1 MFKISKSD
9 YVLGV
14 KCPNAIWFKKL
25 RKDIQTEM
33 NMAILER
40 GHEIGRLAIDKFPG
54 GRYIT
59 AKPWE
64 YEAAT
69 QTQDAIQDGFPYIY
83 EATLSTKTGEYC
95 AVDILRNNND
105 GTWDIIEVKST
116 TSPHEYHYLDASFQK
131 YVFTQCG
138 VKIRDCYIMTL
149 NPEYVRHGALD
160 IQELFVLH
168 NVNEELQPMEQVAA
182 DVARIRAV
190 LDGPELGI
198 AISKGKCNKFYD
210 CPYKHHCWRNIPDY
224 SVFNAFKGV
233 LADEMYAAYGANL
246 ANIPEQERIK
256 QMHPGDIEA
265 YLTGREVINP
275 DILRNFTDQLQWP
288 LYFLDYES
296 IMPAVPMFDNSK
308 PYQQICFQFS
318 LHVQRTPGGELEHY
332 EYLHNESGT
341 DPRPGLIKKLIET
354 IGTTGSV
361 IVYNQPFEQG
371 RNTEMARD
379 FPEYA
384 DQLLAINDRMLDLLT
399 PFRERGLYRPCQNG
413 SASIKQTLPA
423 FVPEMSYENLGIH
436 NGTEASDQF
445 MNFMIGKQT
454 PAQTAEMMQNLHEY
468 CGQDTIAMVQLLEVV
483 QRKLQNQTPEKQE
496 LFEQAQAYIDRWYRE
511 EDEIECVYHQL
522 ALCEEERVMDPDVL
536 EDLEPT
542 FSQKLFELIRK
553 QGISETDCY
562 KNANIDR
569 RLFSK
574 IRSDDEYQ
582 PKKNTVFAL
591 IFGLKL
597 NLTDAEDLLD
607 AAGYSISHSLKMD
620 VLVEFLI
627 KKKIYD
633 LITVNEVLYK
643 YGCPLLGGN

>member
-64 YEAAT
+64 YEAAW
-69 QTQDAIQDGFPYIY
+69 QTQDAIKADDPYIY

-138 VKIRDCYIMTL
+138 VKIRDCYILTL

-182 DVARIRAV
+182 DVKRIRAV

-224 SVFNAFKGV
+224 SVFNAFKGA
-233 LADEMYAAYGANL
+233 LADEMYAAYGADL
-246 ANIPEQERIK
+246 TGIPEQERIK

-265 YLTGREVINP
+265 YLTGTEVVNP
-275 DILRNFTDQLQWP
+275 DILHNFTDQLQWP

-296 IMPAVPMFDNSK
+296 IMPAVPMFDNSR

-332 EYLHNESGT
+332 EYLHDESST

-361 IVYNQPFEQG
+361 IVYNQGFEQG

-379 FPEYA
+379 FPEYS
-384 DQLLAINDRMLDLLT
+384 DQLLAINDRMLDLLM

-423 FVPEMSYENLGIH
+423 FIPEMSYENLGIH

-445 MNFMIGKQT
+445 MDFMVGKQT
-454 PAQTAEMMQNLHEY
+454 PAQTEEMMKNLHEY
-468 CGQDTIAMVQLLEVV
+468 CGQDTIAMVRLLEVV
-483 QRKLQNQTPEKQE
+483 QG
-496 LFEQAQAYIDRWYRE
+496 YI
-511 EDEIECVYHQL
+511 
-522 ALCEEERVMDPDVL
+522 
-536 EDLEPT
+536 
-542 FSQKLFELIRK
+542 S
-553 QGISETDCY
+553 
-562 KNANIDR
+562 
-569 RLFSK
+569 
-574 IRSDDEYQ
+574 
-582 PKKNTVFAL
+582 
-591 IFGLKL
+591 
-597 NLTDAEDLLD
+597 
-607 AAGYSISHSLKMD
+607 
-620 VLVEFLI
+620 
-627 KKKIYD
+627 
-633 LITVNEVLYK
+633 
-643 YGCPLLGGN
+643 

>member
-40 GHEIGRLAIDKFPG
+40 GTAIGELAQKKFPG
-54 GRYIT
+54 GTIIT
-59 AKPWE
+59 ARPWE
-64 YEAAT
+64 YEAAWR
-69 QTQDAIQDGFPYIY
+69 TQDAIKADDPYIY
-83 EATLSTKTGEYC
+83 EATLSTKTSEYC

-116 TSPHEYHYLDASFQK
+116 SHPHEYHYLDASFQK

-190 LDGPELGI
+190 LDGPKLGI

-224 SVFNAFKGV
+224 SVFNAFKGA
-233 LADEMYAAYGANL
+233 LADEMYAAYGADL

-265 YLTGREVINP
+265 YLTGTEVVNP
-275 DILRNFTDQLQWP
+275 DILHNFTDQLQWP

-296 IMPAVPMFDNSK
+296 IMPAVPMFDNSR

-318 LHVQRTPGGELEHY
+318 LHVQQTPGGELEHY

-384 DQLLAINDRMLDLLT
+384 DQLLAINERMLDLLT

-445 MNFMIGKQT
+445 MAFMIGKQK
-454 PAQTAEMMQNLHEY
+454 PEQTVAMMQNLHEY
-468 CGQDTIAMVQLLEVV
+468 CGQDTIAMVRLLEVV
-483 QRKLQNQTPEKQE
+483 QRNLQIQTPEKQE
-496 LFEQAQAYIDRWYRE
+496 LFNQAQAYIDRYYKE
-511 EDEIECVYHQL
+511 EEEEECVYYQL
-522 ALCEEERVMDPDVL
+522 ELCEEERIMDPDVL

-542 FSQKLFELIRK
+542 FSQKLFELIKK
-553 QGISETDCY
+553 QGMSETDCY
-562 KNANIDR
+562 KNANLDR

-574 IRSDDEYQ
+574 IRSDDDYQ

-597 NLTDAEDLLD
+597 NLKDAKDLLD
-607 AAGYSISHSLKMD
+607 AAGYSLSHSIKMD
-620 VLVEFLI
+620 VLIEFLI
-627 KKKIYD
+627 KKRVYD
-633 LITVNEVLYK
+633 LIIVNEVLYK
-643 YGCPLLGGN
+643 YNCPLLGGV

>member
-25 RKDIQTEM
+25 RKELAKEFDTT
-33 NMAILER
+33 ILER
-40 GHEIGRLAIDKFPG
+40 GIEIGRLAQDKFLG

-64 YEAAT
+64 YEAAW
-69 QTQDAIQDGFPYIY
+69 QTQDAIKADDPYIY

-138 VKIRDCYIMTL
+138 VKIRDCYILTL

-160 IQELFVLH
+160 VQELFVLH

-182 DVARIRAV
+182 DVKRIRAV

-224 SVFNAFKGV
+224 SVFNAFKGA
-233 LADEMYAAYGANL
+233 LADEMYAAYGADL
-246 ANIPEQERIK
+246 TSIPEQERIK

-265 YLTGREVINP
+265 YLTGTEVVNP
-275 DILRNFTDQLQWP
+275 DILHNFADQLQWP

-354 IGTTGSV
+354 IGTAGSV

-384 DQLLAINDRMLDLLT
+384 DQLLAINDRMLDLLI

-445 MNFMIGKQT
+445 MDFMIGKQT
-454 PAQTAEMMQNLHEY
+454 TEQTATMMHNLREY
-468 CGQDTIAMVQLLEVV
+468 CGQDTIAMVRLLDVV
-483 QRKLQNQTPEKQE
+483 Q
-496 LFEQAQAYIDRWYRE
+496 
-511 EDEIECVYHQL
+511 
-522 ALCEEERVMDPDVL
+522 
-536 EDLEPT
+536 
-542 FSQKLFELIRK
+542 
-553 QGISETDCY
+553 
-562 KNANIDR
+562 NA
-569 RLFSK
+569 
-574 IRSDDEYQ
+574 
-582 PKKNTVFAL
+582 
-591 IFGLKL
+591 
-597 NLTDAEDLLD
+597 
-607 AAGYSISHSLKMD
+607 
-620 VLVEFLI
+620 I
-627 KKKIYD
+627 K
-633 LITVNEVLYK
+633 E
-643 YGCPLLGGN
+643 

>member
-40 GHEIGRLAIDKFPG
+40 GTAIGELAQNKFPG
-54 GRYIT
+54 GTIIT

-64 YEAAT
+64 YAAAWR
-69 QTQDAIQDGFPYIY
+69 TQDAIRAGAPYIY

-116 TSPHEYHYLDASFQK
+116 TRPHEYHYLDASFQK

-160 IQELFVLH
+160 IQELFMLH
-168 NVNEELQPMEQVAA
+168 NVNTELQPTEQVAA
-182 DVARIRAV
+182 NVSRIRAV

-210 CPYKHHCWRNIPDY
+210 CPYQHHCWKDVPAF
-224 SVFNAFKGV
+224 SVFNVFRGA
-233 LADEMYAAYGANL
+233 LADEMYAAYGADLKNVP
-246 ANIPEQERIK
+246 AEEHCRQKNK
-256 QMHPGDIEA
+256 GDIEA
-265 YLTGREVINP
+265 YLTGDEIVNKAV
-275 DILRNFTDQLQWP
+275 LQEFVDQLQWP

-332 EYLHNESGT
+332 EYLHDESGT

-354 IGTTGSV
+354 IGDIGSI

-384 DQLLAINDRMLDLLT
+384 DQLLAINERMLDLLM

-423 FVPEMSYENLGIH
+423 FVPEMTYNNLGIH

-445 MNFMIGKQT
+445 MDFMVGKQT
-454 PAQTAEMMQNLHEY
+454 PAQTTEMMQNLHEY
-468 CGQDTIAMVQLLEVV
+468 CGQDTLAMVRLLAVV
-483 QRKLQNQTPEKQE
+483 Q
-496 LFEQAQAYIDRWYRE
+496 
-511 EDEIECVYHQL
+511 
-522 ALCEEERVMDPDVL
+522 
-536 EDLEPT
+536 
-542 FSQKLFELIRK
+542 
-553 QGISETDCY
+553 
-562 KNANIDR
+562 
-569 RLFSK
+569 
-574 IRSDDEYQ
+574 
-582 PKKNTVFAL
+582 
-591 IFGLKL
+591 
-597 NLTDAEDLLD
+597 DAIQD
-607 AAGYSISHSLKMD
+607 
-620 VLVEFLI
+620 
-627 KKKIYD
+627 
-633 LITVNEVLYK
+633 
-643 YGCPLLGGN
+643 

>member
-1 MFKISKSD
+1 MS
-9 YVLGV
+9 
-14 KCPNAIWFKKL
+14 
-25 RKDIQTEM
+25 
-33 NMAILER
+33 ILER
-40 GHEIGRLAIDKFPG
+40 GREIGRLAQDKFPG
-54 GRYIT
+54 GTYVT

-64 YEAAT
+64 YEAVW
-69 QTQDAIQDGFPYIY
+69 QTQDAIKGDAPYIY

-105 GTWDIIEVKST
+105 GTWDIIEVKGST
-116 TSPHEYHYLDASFQK
+116 KPHEYHYIDASFQK
-131 YVFTQCG
+131 YVFAQCG
-138 VKIRDCYIMTL
+138 IKIRDCFIMTL
-149 NPEYVRHGALD
+149 NPEYIRHGALD

-168 NVNEELQPMEQVAA
+168 NANEDMQPMEDVVAN
-182 DVARIRAV
+182 VARIRAV

-198 AISKGKCNKFYD
+198 AISKTKCSKFYE
-210 CPYKHHCWRNIPDY
+210 CPYQHHCWKNIPTY
-224 SVFNAFKGV
+224 SVFNAFKGA
-233 LADEMYAAYGANL
+233 LADEMYAAYGADL
-246 ANIPEQERIK
+246 ANIPAEQLSK

-265 YLTGREVINP
+265 YLNDSSVVNP

-296 IMPAVPMFDNSK
+296 IMSAVPMFDNSRA
-308 PYQQICFQFS
+308 YQQICFQFS
-318 LHVQRTPGGELEHY
+318 LHVQRAPYGELEHY
-332 EYLHNESGT
+332 EYLHDESGA

-354 IGTTGSV
+354 IGSTGSV

-384 DQLLAINDRMLDLLT
+384 DQLLAINDRMLDLLI

-436 NGTEASDQF
+436 NGTEASEQF
-445 MNFMIGKQT
+445 MDFMTGKQK
-454 PAQTAEMMQNLHEY
+454 PEQTAIMMQNLHEY
-468 CGQDTIAMVQLLEVV
+468 CGQDTIAMVRLLEVI
-483 QRKLQNQTPEKQE
+483 QRHLQNPTPEQQK
-496 LFEQAQAYIDRWYRE
+496 LFDQAQAYIDRWYSTV
-511 EDEIECVYHQL
+511 DESKCIYYQMV
-522 ALCEEERVMDPDVL
+522 LCDEERIMDPDVL

-574 IRSDDEYQ
+574 IRSDDDYQ

-591 IFGLKL
+591 VFGLKL
-597 NLTDAEDLLD
+597 NLKDAKDLLD
-607 AAGYSISHSLKMD
+607 AAGYSLSHSIKMD
-620 VLVEFLI
+620 VLIEFLI
-627 KKKIYD
+627 KKQVYD

-643 YGCPLLGGN
+643 YNCPLLGGV

>member
-33 NMAILER
+33 NIAILER
-40 GHEIGRLAIDKFPG
+40 GTAIGELAQNKFPG
-54 GRYIT
+54 GTIIT

-64 YEAAT
+64 YEAVW
-69 QTQDAIQDGFPYIY
+69 QTQDAIKSDEPYIY

-116 TSPHEYHYLDASFQK
+116 SHPHEYHYLDASFQK

-138 VKIRDCYIMTL
+138 VKIRDCFIMTL

-160 IQELFVLH
+160 IQELFMLH
-168 NVNEELQPMEQVAA
+168 NANEELQPMEQVAA

-210 CPYKHHCWRNIPDY
+210 CPYQHHCWKDVPAF
-224 SVFNAFKGV
+224 SVFNVFRGA
-233 LADEMYAAYGANL
+233 LADEMYAAYGADLKNVP
-246 ANIPEQERIK
+246 AEEHCR
-256 QMHPGDIEA
+256 QMNKDDIEA
-265 YLTGREVINP
+265 YLTGTEVVNP
-275 DILRNFTDQLQWP
+275 DILRNFTDLLQWP

-296 IMPAVPMFDNSK
+296 IMPAVPMFDNSR

-332 EYLHNESGT
+332 EYLHNESST

-354 IGTTGSV
+354 IGDTGSV
-361 IVYNQPFEQG
+361 VVYNQGFEQG

-384 DQLLAINDRMLDLLT
+384 DQLLAINERMIDLLK
-399 PFRERGLYRPCQNG
+399 PFKERGLYRPCQNG

-445 MNFMIGKQT
+445 MAFMTGKQT
-454 PAQTAEMMQNLHEY
+454 SEQTQQMLDNLHEY
-468 CGQDTIAMVQLLEVV
+468 CGQDTIAMVRLLEVI
-483 QRKLQNQTPEKQE
+483 QRHLQNPTPEKQK
-496 LFEQAQAYIDRWYRE
+496 LFEQAQAYIDRYYKE
-511 EDEIECVYHQL
+511 EEYVYCQM
-522 ALCEEERVMDPDVL
+522 ALCDEERVMDPDIL

-627 KKKIYD
+627 KKKTYD